1 MRRKAALVAGLA
13 ASAAAVA
20 FGAVALTGAQPQSA
34 TASSHREAPLI
45 SNDPTADLTDFYLF
59 PSPDRA
65 GTVTMI
71 ANVIPLEA
79 PPEGPNYYNLDDS
92 ARYRFYVDWNGDGKP
107 ERTWTLR
114 TKTVTANADTFL
126 YNVGPITSVDDPDIN
141 VRQTWKLWEQRGN
154 DRPHVIGTGI
164 TAPNNV
170 GKTSFPEGYDK
181 VRAGAVKDLSNGVRA
196 YVGPSEDPFGID
208 VGRIFDLLS
217 VGGKGTDNLAGFN
230 VHSIALQIPLDKIR
244 QSSSQPVIGAWAA
257 VDRLRPGAKENGEY
271 LYSSKKKSGKR
282 GKFAKRTHTTSSP
295 WVQVERLGHP
305 LINEVIIPRAQK
317 DYWNSVTPAQDAQF
331 EKYYLNQNKPG
342 QLIHSLNGLVLNPLL
357 TAVLG
362 AAPGAEGAT
371 GLAQETGRADLSA
384 ILLRGFKYP
393 NEGTPALDLTF
404 GKGDAKKPVDEL
416 RLNTTV
422 AGTPSGKVDR
432 RGLICLFAGAGGFP
446 DLTKP
451 ACDPGQ
457 LDGYPN
463 GRRLGDDV
471 TDIEITAAIGL
482 PIDKLIPT
490 GIQRAYSLLALGGP
504 NLPDTGPVSALKFGA
519 DGVPANDAN
528 GGVFGEAFPYL
539 LNPNAGNR

>member
-1 MRRKAALVAGLA
+1 MRRRTALAAGLL

-20 FGAVALTGAQPQSA
+20 IGAGVLTPAQPQAA

-45 SNDPTADLTDFYLF
+45 ANDPTADLTDLYLF
-59 PSPDRA
+59 PSPDRP
-65 GTVTMI
+65 GTVTLI

-79 PPEGPNYYNLDDS
+79 PSEGPNYYNLDDS

-114 TKTVTANADTFL
+114 TKTVTVNPDTFL
-126 YNVGPITSVDDPDIN
+126 YNTGPVTSVDDPDLN
-141 VRQTWKLWEQRGN
+141 VRQTWKLWEQHGT
-154 DRPHVIGTGI
+154 DRPYVVGSGI

-181 VRAGAVKDLSNGVRA
+181 VRAGAVKDLSGGIRA

-244 QSSSQPVIGAWAA
+244 QGSSQPVIGAWAG
-257 VDRLRPGAKENGEY
+257 VDRLRPGAKEDAEY
-271 LYSSKKKSGKR
+271 LYSSKQQKKGTKHAR
-282 GKFAKRTHTTSSP
+282 RTHHNTSSP
-295 WVQVERLGHP
+295 WVQVERLGQP

-317 DYWNSVTPAQDAQF
+317 DYWNTQTPAQDAQF

-357 TAVLG
+357 TQVLG
-362 AAPGAEGAT
+362 SAPAASGAT

-384 ILLRGFKYP
+384 ILLRGFAYP
-393 NEGTPALDLTF
+393 NVGTPALDLTF

-416 RLNTTV
+416 RLNTSV
-422 AGTPSGKVDR
+422 AATPSSKVDR
-432 RGLICLFAGAGGFP
+432 RGLMCVFAAAGGFA

-451 ACDPGQ
+451 GCDPAQ
-457 LDGYPN
+457 FDGYPN

-471 TDIEITAAIGL
+471 TDIEIAAAIGL
-482 PIDKLIPT
+482 PIDKLIPAE
-490 GIQRAYSLLALGGP
+490 IQRAYSLLALGGP

-519 DGVPANDAN
+519 DGVLTNDAN
-528 GGVFGEAFPYL
+528 GGVFGETFPYL
-539 LNPNAGNR
+539 NTPNAGNR

>member
-1 MRRKAALVAGLA
+1 MRRRTALAAGLL

-20 FGAVALTGAQPQSA
+20 IGAGVLTPAQPQAA

-45 SNDPTADLTDFYLF
+45 ANDPTADLTDLYLF
-59 PSPDRA
+59 PSPDRP
-65 GTVTMI
+65 GTVTLI

-79 PPEGPNYYNLDDS
+79 PSEGPNYYNLDDS

-114 TKTVTANADTFL
+114 TKTVTVNPDTFL
-126 YNVGPITSVDDPDIN
+126 YNTGPVTSVDDPDLN
-141 VRQTWKLWEQRGN
+141 VRQTWKLWEQHGN
-154 DRPHVIGTGI
+154 DRPSVVGSGI

-181 VRAGAVKDLSNGVRA
+181 VRAGAVKDLPGGIRA

-244 QSSSQPVIGAWAA
+244 QGSSQPVIGAWAA
-257 VDRLRPGAKENGEY
+257 VDRLRPGAKEDAEY
-271 LYSSKKKSGKR
+271 LYSSKAKKGKH
-282 GKFAKRTHTTSSP
+282 GKYAKRTHNRSSP
-295 WVQVERLGHP
+295 WVQVERLGQP

-317 DYWNSVTPAQDAQF
+317 DYWNTQTPAQDAQF

-357 TAVLG
+357 TQVLG
-362 AAPGAEGAT
+362 SAPAASGAT

-384 ILLRGFKYP
+384 ILLRGFAYP

-416 RLNTTV
+416 RLNTSV
-422 AGTPSGKVDR
+422 AATPSSKVDR
-432 RGLICLFAGAGGFP
+432 RGLMCVFAAAGGFA

-451 ACDPGQ
+451 GCDPAQ
-457 LDGYPN
+457 FDGYPN

-471 TDIEITAAIGL
+471 TDIEIAAAIGL
-482 PIDKLIPT
+482 PIDKLIPA

-519 DGVPANDAN
+519 DGVLTNDAN
-528 GGVFGEAFPYL
+528 GGVFGETFPYL
-539 LNPNAGNR
+539 NTPNAGNR